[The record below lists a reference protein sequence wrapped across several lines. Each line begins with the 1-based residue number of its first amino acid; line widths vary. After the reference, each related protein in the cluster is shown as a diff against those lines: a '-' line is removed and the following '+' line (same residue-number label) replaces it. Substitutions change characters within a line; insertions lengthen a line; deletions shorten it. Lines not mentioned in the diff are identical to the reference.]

1 MWHFQDLM
9 LFFGSTIQFVRDYK
23 EIMRRV
29 SVGYLLHWHL
39 NKKNSMLD
47 ALRPFE
53 SYSNE
58 INRLLFWNSTKKFA
72 IYTPRQRILV
82 RTKGN
87 LSSNTTFFDP
97 FSAVERYHEETYHD
111 FSSENETQG
120 CELNALQCPET
131 KKYSLNQLKEW
142 EKVASAKNQFT
153 SAILN
158 VGTTHNLL
166 MFNRW
171 LLVLL
176 RKIEGSW

>member
-9 LFFGSTIQFVRDYK
+9 LFFGSTLQFVRDYK

-131 KKYSLNQLKEW
+131 KN
-142 EKVASAKNQFT
+142 
-153 SAILN
+153 
-158 VGTTHNLL
+158 TH
-166 MFNRW
+166 W
-171 LLVLL
+171 
-176 RKIEGSW
+176 IS